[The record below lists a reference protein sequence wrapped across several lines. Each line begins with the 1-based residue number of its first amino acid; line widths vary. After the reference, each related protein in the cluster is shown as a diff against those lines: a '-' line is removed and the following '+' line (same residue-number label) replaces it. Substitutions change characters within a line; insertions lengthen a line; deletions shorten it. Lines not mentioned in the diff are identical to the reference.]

1 MDEAVRR
8 ALSGESPGQNPPP
21 LRADGGAAGGA
32 NGGDGRGG
40 RGGGD
45 GGAEEAKADVK
56 AQAGGEGDGG
66 GDGRRGS
73 GAVADEK
80 VRSESEPVA

>member
-1 MDEAVRR
+1 MRR

-21 LRADGGAAGGA
+21 LRTNGDAA
-32 NGGDGRGG
+32 NGGSGDDGRGA
-40 RGGGD
+40 RGGD
-45 GGAEEAKADVK
+45 GGGAAEETKAEVK
-56 AQAGGEGDGG
+56 VRHGEGDSG

-80 VRSESEPVA
+80 VRGRGYRCAL